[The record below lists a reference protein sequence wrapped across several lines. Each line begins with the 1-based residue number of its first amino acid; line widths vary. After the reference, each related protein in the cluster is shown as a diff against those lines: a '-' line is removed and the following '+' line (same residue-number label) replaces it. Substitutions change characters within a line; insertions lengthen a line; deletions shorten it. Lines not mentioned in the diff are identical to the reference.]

1 MPNSLFRKNRNRFF
15 SLFHKKN
22 VTKQG
27 DFALLRGASE
37 VPLYNSDVSYPEY
50 QEAFFYYL
58 FGAVEMDCY
67 GLLDLHNDHAIL
79 FVPRLDNLYKI
90 WMTVMTKEESA
101 VHYELEVR
109 YIDEMEATLEQFKGS
124 MYLNDGVNSD
134 SGLKTILPDE
144 KYLKSTTID
153 RETLYEILVES
164 RVIKNDEEILALR
177 WAS

>member
-1 MPNSLFRKNRNRFF
+1 MESTQALYQPKFKPVDRSTYDCLKERLPNSLFRKNRERLFA
-15 SLFHKKN
+15 LFHKK
-22 VTKQG
+22 VETKQG

-67 GLLDLHNDHAIL
+67 GLVDLHNDHAIL

-101 VHYELEVR
+101 VFYDLEVR
-109 YIDEMEATLEQFKGS
+109 YIDEMESTLQQF
-124 MYLNDGVNSD
+124 
-134 SGLKTILPDE
+134 
-144 KYLKSTTID
+144 
-153 RETLYEILVES
+153 
-164 RVIKNDEEILALR
+164 
-177 WAS
+177 